1 MGRSAVVSDD
11 DTHVKK
17 IIFSPRLLPVHVF
30 MDPDLTMGLPA
41 SIITAWTGMDAC
53 SHLSEAYLAPGY
65 HPQCDGIALEGL
77 RLMARALPRCVEG
90 FQASDT
96 SSVILDARH
105 DMLNAAMMGAVAF
118 QKGLG
123 AVHSCAHALSTVC
136 DLHHGL
142 ANALMIPFVMDFNR
156 KYAAERMATMAQAV
170 DAPTSSAEG
179 WVSWLFDM
187 NHRLGIPPSLTAH
200 GVDKNHLDA
209 LVAVAVADP
218 CHQTNPGPV
227 SRDDFVN
234 IFEHAFS
241 GN

>member
-1 MGRSAVVSDD
+1 MDVAKCIALMAYHPGDLLDYEDGKENGRSADQQLPLIVAVPTTAGTGSEVGRSAVVSDD

-41 SIITAWTGMDAC
+41 SITAWTGMDAC

-136 DLHHGL
+136 DLHVACQCLDDSLRDGL
-142 ANALMIPFVMDFNR
+142 QSQI
-156 KYAAERMATMAQAV
+156 
-170 DAPTSSAEG
+170 
-179 WVSWLFDM
+179 
-187 NHRLGIPPSLTAH
+187 
-200 GVDKNHLDA
+200 
-209 LVAVAVADP
+209 
-218 CHQTNPGPV
+218 C
-227 SRDDFVN
+227 
-234 IFEHAFS
+234 S
-241 GN
+241 GTYGHYGTGR